1 MSFTPDFYMAVG
13 LGLVPGFDYIHKYGK
28 NPSIENAP
36 GTYET
41 IWNGGGAYTGFNCTS
56 SSTIGVASTSTA
68 DKGTLVSSG
77 VATASSKIQLID
89 ENATF
94 ISDGVA
100 LMDMVLDDTD
110 KCHGSVTEVVSET
123 ELTTVGFDK
132 NEGKQRSEVNIGDL
146 YRIASPASTGASVLN
161 LIHML
166 DGNLENETNE
176 FIILDGTTTVTSS
189 GEYLRCARGKVLQT
203 GSSGSNVGAVSAFNT
218 FNPSN
223 IFINMPPL
231 TNGTLI
237 CAYTIPFDTK
247 SGHLVTMF
255 AGLGGKVSANISPR
269 FMVRHLNEVWN
280 VFEDFSVLG
289 AGTSIVPRNYRIPKD
304 GLSPG
309 SDVKIESDSDTNSTV
324 VVAGMDLIIRL

>member
-1 MSFTPDFYMAVG
+1 
-13 LGLVPGFDYIHKYGK
+13 
-28 NPSIENAP
+28 
-36 GTYET
+36 
-41 IWNGGGAYTGFNCTS
+41 
-56 SSTIGVASTSTA
+56 
-68 DKGTLVSSG
+68 
-77 VATASSKIQLID
+77 
-89 ENATF
+89 
-94 ISDGVA
+94 
-100 LMDMVLDDTD
+100 MDMILDDTD
-110 KCHGSVTEVVSET
+110 HCHGAITEVVSET
-123 ELTTVGFDK
+123 ELNTAGFDA
-132 NEGKQRSEVNIGDL
+132 NEGKERSEARVGDL

-161 LIHML
+161 LLHML
-166 DGNLENETNE
+166 DANLENQTNE
-176 FIILDGTTTVTSS
+176 FVILDGTTTVATNH
-189 GEYLRCARGKVLQT
+189 EYLRCARGKILQA
-203 GSSGSNVGAVSAFNT
+203 GSSGSNVGAVTAFNT

-237 CAYTIPFDTK
+237 CAYTIPYDVR
-247 SGHLVTMF
+247 SGHLTTMF

-269 FMVRHLNEVWN
+269 LMVRHLNEVWN